1 MKTLKDIK
9 MKSVQPSGA
18 HEPVKVFLTLKS
30 SIELQMGSGVV
41 EKQYSEEELAENL
54 NTLRAFLGEL
64 PCSEEVA
71 KLALK
76 KCKLNLEEGLIMLT
90 NPD

>member
-1 MKTLKDIK
+1 

-30 SIELQMGSGVV
+30 SIELQMGNGVV

>member
-1 MKTLKDIK
+1 M
-9 MKSVQPSGA
+9 
-18 HEPVKVFLTLKS
+18 E
-30 SIELQMGSGVV
+30 GSAPERV
-41 EKQYSEEELAENL
+41 YTEEELAENL

-76 KCKLNLEEGLIMLT
+76 KCKLTLEEALCMLT
-90 NPD
+90 NPE